1 MGKMSPSY
9 TTTLTSQSW
18 YSFPSDVIYA
28 TSANSR
34 YTLKDNKKVL
44 KWRTWSLLCTGRLA
58 PRQAPG
64 PQTAKQGVTAI
75 ADASYQLSDPT
86 LVLEADPYYTDCALF
101 GQDITYA
108 FTANG
113 AAISNPPFSAA
124 GPALSVS
131 TSAAGDT
138 GVYTMVLE
146 AKVGT
151 AGNEVTNNDA
161 TFSLDISGCCL
172 VEPAS
177 GNILADQTYTIQTE
191 G

>member
-1 MGKMSPSY
+1 MGKVSPSY
-9 TTTLTSQSW
+9 TTTLTSQNW
-18 YSFPSDVIYA
+18 YAFPSDVIYA

-34 YTLKDNKKVL
+34 YTLKDNKESVKVENVESTL
-44 KWRTWSLLCTGRLA
+44 YRSTCASTGSRTANLL
-58 PRQAPG
+58 PG
-64 PQTAKQGVTAI
+64 VIAI
-75 ADASYQLSDPT
+75 ADSSYQLSDPT

-101 GQDITYA
+101 GQDITYS

-138 GVYTMVLE
+138 GVYAMVLE

-177 GNILADQTYTIQTE
+177 GNTLADQTYTIQTE